1 LTSQPEA
8 VPPQPSAAA
17 RVANVSVDFES
28 IHYYSKTLG
37 LDYPDLDQDFSRI
50 VDRFLDLFA
59 ESGVAATFFIVGHD
73 IRLNKLTP
81 TVLRRMTAAGHE
93 LANHTMT
100 HPFNLSRLPRER
112 KQEEVLA
119 TGKLIEDATGQRVV
133 GFRAPCLDVDEE
145 LVDVLEANGYTYE
158 SSVLPFYLKQLQEFA
173 YGLITRGQFRSTG
186 AWQNSFA
193 SGDPYVP
200 AAGRLHRR
208 GSRSITEV
216 PIATVPF
223 VRFPFYSTIHFAF
236 GRRVFDAS
244 YALVRRS
251 RRCFTYELHSIDLAG
266 RDEDGLS
273 RRYPGIERHPCLRQS
288 LQENKDFLQYA
299 IGRFR
304 QDYALK
310 TMRDLVNG
318 WRAGADLSTAG

>member
-1 LTSQPEA
+1 LTTQPEA
-8 VPPQPSAAA
+8 VSTQPPAVARAA
-17 RVANVSVDFES
+17 NISVDFES

-37 LDYPDLDQDFSRI
+37 FDYPDSDEDFERI
-50 VDRFLDLFA
+50 VDRFLELFA
-59 ESGVAATFFIVGHD
+59 ELGVAATFFIVGHD

-81 TVLRRMTAAGHE
+81 PALRRMAAAGHE

-100 HPFNLSRLPRER
+100 HPFNLSSLPRAR
-112 KQEEVLA
+112 KQDEVLA
-119 TGKLIEDATGQRVV
+119 AGKLIEDATGQRVV

-145 LVDVLEANGYTYE
+145 LVDILETNGYAYE
-158 SSVLPFYLKQLQEFA
+158 SSVLPFYLKQLQELA
-173 YGLITRGQFRSTG
+173 YGLITRGRFRSTG

-193 SGDPYVP
+193 SADPYVP

-266 RDEDGLS
+266 CVEDGLS

-288 LQENKDFLQYA
+288 LRENTSFLRYA

-304 QDYALK
+304 EDYPLK
-310 TMRDLVNG
+310 TLRDMVGG
-318 WRAGADLSTAG
+318 WRSRADLPAAG